1 MPHRVPFALPQ
12 THELELRT
20 AFPSLQS
27 LSSVQGKH
35 AAALKAGLD
44 AARECDLLRAQLAL
58 ANGRAEAAEERA
70 ASAVGVADA
79 RVRAKEE
86 MVDSI
91 LAQMSASGLD
101 HLNRRISTYFSPPPR
116 RQPPLVSSS
125 EPRRAHQHETSDIG
139 SDVAMPP
146 APPGAMPPAAKGVV
160 VHSARAAVR
169 YRTSTSDRER
179 NAEQIKG
186 GLTPRHARV
195 LTSMPKAK
203 QQQGAPRASHQL
215 PHL

>member
-101 HLNRRISTYFSPPPR
+101 GRDHLNRRISTYFSPPPR
-116 RQPPLVSSS
+116 RQPPLVSSG

-139 SDVAMPP
+139 SDMAMPP
-146 APPGAMPPAAKGVV
+146 PGAIPPAVGVSV
-160 VHSARAAVR
+160 
-169 YRTSTSDRER
+169 D
-179 NAEQIKG
+179 I
-186 GLTPRHARV
+186 
-195 LTSMPKAK
+195 
-203 QQQGAPRASHQL
+203 
-215 PHL
+215 